1 MSSRYAEHPQ
11 DVLTQ
16 WLKWKQSGPVALV
29 IVSKT
34 EGGSVRSPG
43 ALMAVAKDGR
53 SSGYVSGGCVDA
65 DVILH
70 AQEAIAS
77 REPIVLRYGAGSP
90 FIDMPLPCG
99 GAIEVTIIPEADE
112 QRLIDC
118 HDKLRNRRIACLN
131 FAEHGLSYQYYP
143 KLRIRIAGK
152 GADALALARLAQASG
167 FEFTLQ
173 LRDGEDVTEAHHAGY
188 EDVVPLQSVEDI
200 PTTTDDGWT
209 AFILMFHD
217 PDWEAAL
224 LTQALDGKA
233 FYIGAV
239 GSRRTQERR
248 RERLLG
254 DGASSAR
261 VNRIR
266 GPVGLVPSL
275 RDASMLAVSALAE
288 IIEAYQQSTSTS
300 FNRTGVLLLAAG
312 SSTRFE
318 QGDKLLAKLSGK
330 PVIDHAGSLLANEG
344 TPARIAVVSPNQPER
359 KARLEKRGWQVIE
372 NPEAERGQSTSIKL
386 GVETIRKL
394 QDVNR
399 VLVLLADMPFVPV
412 EHLYAMNNAMRDETQ
427 AVMSKTSDVLTA
439 PAIFSAS
446 VFDRLEN
453 LVGDVGAKAVF
464 QSLELTS
471 TVNLPR
477 EETLDIDTAADLD
490 RASAQIQERTA

>member
-1 MSSRYAEHPQ
+1 
-11 DVLTQ
+11 
-16 WLKWKQSGPVALV
+16 
-29 IVSKT
+29 
-34 EGGSVRSPG
+34 
-43 ALMAVAKDGR
+43 
-53 SSGYVSGGCVDA
+53 
-65 DVILH
+65 
-70 AQEAIAS
+70 
-77 REPIVLRYGAGSP
+77 
-90 FIDMPLPCG
+90 
-99 GAIEVTIIPEADE
+99 
-112 QRLIDC
+112 
-118 HDKLRNRRIACLN
+118 
-131 FAEHGLSYQYYP
+131 
-143 KLRIRIAGK
+143 
-152 GADALALARLAQASG
+152 
-167 FEFTLQ
+167 
-173 LRDGEDVTEAHHAGY
+173 
-188 EDVVPLQSVEDI
+188 
-200 PTTTDDGWT
+200 
-209 AFILMFHD
+209 
-217 PDWEAAL
+217 
-224 LTQALDGKA
+224 
-233 FYIGAV
+233 
-239 GSRRTQERR
+239 
-248 RERLLG
+248 
-254 DGASSAR
+254 
-261 VNRIR
+261 
-266 GPVGLVPSL
+266 
-275 RDASMLAVSALAE
+275 MLAVSALAE